1 MSSSTARWIPELLAH
16 NARIQALDASLES
29 ITTKLDAVLT
39 DSLRV
44 PRRPKRDL
52 REFRK
57 MVRKEHRHEL
67 ANWVVSMPV
76 EDASE
81 DILFRAYEL
90 AIHGYAAS
98 IAAMVPGDGRI
109 AETQVK
115 EQAAKDAAAVAAE
128 ARTLMADIKL

>member
-1 MSSSTARWIPELLAH
+1 MSSSTARWIPELLAD

-44 PRRPKRDL
+44 PRHPKRDL

-67 ANWVVSMPV
+67 ANSVVSMPA

-81 DILFRAYEL
+81 DTLFRAYEL
-90 AIHGYAAS
+90 AIYGYAAS

>member
-57 MVRKEHRHEL
+57 MVRKDEL